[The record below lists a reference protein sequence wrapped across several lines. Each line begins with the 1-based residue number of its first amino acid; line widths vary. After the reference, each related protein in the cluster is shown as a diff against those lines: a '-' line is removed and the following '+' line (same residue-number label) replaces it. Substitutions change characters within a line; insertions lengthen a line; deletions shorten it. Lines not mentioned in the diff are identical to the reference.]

1 MQLLPVF
8 NLRSVQH
15 KFTLNTVISG
25 PNIDILVIFLFTPQ
39 YNTAETVDYW
49 LVDRMNNNRQ
59 EVY

>member
-25 PNIDILVIFLFTPQ
+25 PNIDILFTPQ